1 MDYLD
6 EEQKRAITMKSSSI
20 PLRYKDYPINL
31 IDPPGHMDFCS
42 EVSTAARLSGGAL
55 VLVDAVEG
63 LHIQTHAVLRQA
75 WIEKLTPCLVLNKI
89 DRLICELKLSPMEAY
104 NRLLKTVHEVNGI
117 MRAYKSEKY
126 LSGVDSILAGPAGER
141 GSENLEFIEEDDE
154 DSFQSQKGNVAFI
167 CALDGLE
174 RVQMHCRRP
183 LQKAPLVS
191 YEEAIEGEA
200 SNMLDSIK
208 SSSRSSDYV
217 EKMTPNGRCVVRV
230 EVLKLPPALTKVL
243 DESTDILGDII
254 GGKQGQTN
262 SNMEAETSGI
272 VQDENPIEALK
283 KRIMDVRE
291 SDMS

>member
-1 MDYLD
+1 LLHPKLAGKLRFMDYLD

-63 LHIQTHAVLRQA
+63 VHIQTHAVLRQA

-104 NRLLKTVHEVNGI
+104 NRLLKIVHEVNGI
-117 MRAYKSEKY
+117 MSAYKSEKY
-126 LSGVDSILAGPAGER
+126 LAGVDSILAGPAGER

-154 DSFQSQKGNVAFI
+154 DSFQSQKGNVAFV
-167 CALDGLE
+167 CALDGWGFGIREFSEFYASKLGASSDA
-174 RVQMHCRRP
+174 

-217 EKMTPNGRCVVRV
+217 EKMTPNGRCVVCV

-243 DESTDILGDII
+243 D
-254 GGKQGQTN
+254 
-262 SNMEAETSGI
+262 
-272 VQDENPIEALK
+272 
-283 KRIMDVRE
+283 
-291 SDMS
+291 